1 MANNNSPKS
10 SRPGQSSSPNRTIFF
25 GALIAIAVIGAGA
38 ILYLTKNPPAQQ
50 QNAAAYDA
58 LRQTY
63 ANVGDPHPYT
73 LGNPKAPV
81 VIEEFA
87 DFECPSCGRFTTITE
102 PDVRKNLINTGTVY
116 YKYYDFPLP
125 MHKNSQL
132 ASMAAACADDQGKF
146 WEMHDQLF
154 GGQDQWGLGPN
165 EGEITDNPKPIF
177 LGFAKAI
184 GLNTAQWEQCF
195 DTKKD
200 QSRIN
205 ANAGEAVRR
214 NVDATPTFYIN
225 GTKAS
230 GGMPYDQM
238 KHLVDSVAKLG
249 SAAAS
254 DSALN
259 NIVKHDTP

>member
-1 MANNNSPKS
+1 MANNNPRKPST
-10 SRPGQSSSPNRTIFF
+10 RPTSAKNRTIFY

-38 ILYLTKNPPAQQ
+38 ILYLTRNTPAAQN
-50 QNAAAYDA
+50 NAAAYDA

-63 ANVGDPHPYT
+63 ANAGPPDPYT
-73 LGNPKAPV
+73 IGNPKAPV
-81 VIEEFA
+81 TIEEFA
-87 DFECPSCGRFTTITE
+87 DFECPVCGRYATITE
-102 PDVRKNLINTGTVY
+102 PDIRKNIVQAGLAY

-125 MHKNSQL
+125 MHHNTQA
-132 ASMAAACADDQGKF
+132 ASMAAACANEQGKF

-154 GGQDQWGLGPN
+154 AGQDQWGFGLTPSD
-165 EGEITDNPKPIF
+165 GEITDTPKPIF

-195 DTKKD
+195 DSKKY

-225 GTKAS
+225 SLKVSGTLT
-230 GGMPYDQM
+230 YDKM
-238 KHLVDSVAKLG
+238 KILIDSAAKLG
-249 SAAAS
+249 PPSPS
-254 DSALN
+254 YSALN
-259 NIVKHDTP
+259 NIIKH